1 MSGTKFFHRAVKDS
15 MSNIRYK
22 IRKSG
27 RGQSLFHNTVYVCWD
42 NVFVRAEWTVGILC
56 LEGIHEWALSHSLS
70 MNTFFYIWCFS
81 HTVYLGGLSWY
92 ISSDRYILLF
102 NRDDNTVNKLLET
115 PALWLGR
122 WQQLQKLQDQA
133 ERQTQALENLFAGFS
148 RAALSLP
155 HGNSLFSEWSNK
167 YFLHCMWALC
177 TSSVKKTIPSIV
189 KQFPLWLG
197 GGHFL
202 LTIIT
207 HVQEHITHSGIPAP
221 ECDYV

>member
-115 PALWLGR
+115 PALWLGS

-155 HGNSLFSEWSNK
+155 PGNSLFSEWSNK

-177 TSSVKKTIPSIV
+177 TSSVKKP
-189 KQFPLWLG
+189 FP
-197 GGHFL
+197 
-202 LTIIT
+202 
-207 HVQEHITHSGIPAP
+207 P
-221 ECDYV
+221 